1 MTEKEKMLSGNVY
14 SAVDPQLLEELMAT
28 KEIVREYNA
37 LHSSEHDKMIELL

>member
-28 KEIVREYNA
+28 KEIVHQN
-37 LHSSEHDKMIELL
+37 MIK